1 MSLESKGQPS
11 PSSSIAPSPAIDR
24 IDEEAN
30 MSDKAKHALHGG
42 APPFRWASLWEPAKV
57 NHLNGK
63 SYTLPIL
70 NLRDQYSIN
79 FHLAW
84 LGFFVAFLSW

>member
-1 MSLESKGQPS
+1 
-11 PSSSIAPSPAIDR
+11 
-24 IDEEAN
+24 

-84 LGFFVAFLSW
+84 LGFFVAFLSWSVSIRFCLSWLSSLIYRVYLPGLPSHH